1 MLFKVKKNVRF
12 SHCDPA
18 GIVFYPRYAELCNE
32 VIEDW
37 FRDALGVTFNALQEE
52 MRLTIPAVRLEIEFL
67 VPSTYG
73 DLLEFSLRVVEIGNS
88 SVQLEIIAW
97 NGEEQR
103 VSIRLKSVMVSL
115 DDLRPLRIDDDWRA
129 RLAPYMDRTASAE

>member
-1 MLFKVKKNVRF
+1 MAFKVKKNVRF

-37 FRDALGVTFNALQEE
+37 FRDALGVTFNRLQEE

-103 VSIRLKSVMVSL
+103 VRIRLKSVMVSL
-115 DDLRPLRIDDDWRA
+115 DDLRPLRIDDDWRE
-129 RLAPYMDRTASAE
+129 RLASYMD

>member
-1 MLFKVKKNVRF
+1 MTFNVKKNVRF

-37 FRDALGVTFNALQEE
+37 FRDALGVTFHTLQEE

-73 DLLEFSLRVVEIGNS
+73 DLLEFTLRVVEIGNS

-97 NGEEQR
+97 HGEEQR
-103 VSIRLKSVMVSL
+103 VRIRLKSVMVSL
-115 DDLRPLRIDDDWRA
+115 DDLRPLRIDDAWRA
-129 RLAPYMDRTASAE
+129 RLAPYMD

>member
-1 MLFKVKKNVRF
+1 MVFKVKKNVRF

-37 FRDALGVTFNALQEE
+37 FRDALGVTFHPLQEE

-73 DLLEFSLRVVEIGNS
+73 DLLEFTLRVIEIGNS

-97 NGEEQR
+97 HGEEQR
-103 VSIRLKSVMVSL
+103 VRIRLKSVMVSL

-129 RLAPYMDRTASAE
+129 RLAPYMD

>member
-1 MLFKVKKNVRF
+1 MVFKVKKNVRF

-37 FRDALGVTFNALQEE
+37 FRDALGVTFHTLQEE

-73 DLLEFSLRVVEIGNS
+73 DLLEFTLRVIEIGNS

-97 NGEEQR
+97 HGEEQR
-103 VSIRLKSVMVSL
+103 VRIRLKSVMVSL

-129 RLAPYMDRTASAE
+129 RLAPYMD

>member
-1 MLFKVKKNVRF
+1 MVFNVKKNVRF

-37 FRDALGVTFNALQEE
+37 FRDALGVTFLTLQEE

-97 NGEEQR
+97 HGEEQR
-103 VSIRLKSVMVSL
+103 VRIRLKSVMVSL
-115 DDLRPLRIDDDWRA
+115 DDLKPLRIDDDWRA
-129 RLAPYMDRTASAE
+129 RLAPYMD